1 MSWKGRGKPMASKP
15 TAKGVAKLYIEE
27 VYLPDES
34 VGHCK
39 NVKNCKAWAV
49 LLADGYCV
57 DCWDK
62 GVNVRAGR
70 RNSSADN
77 KARYEELQRQRNR
90 KGQYQSDPPIKFKNF
105 TKAGKGNNYQQMG

>member
-1 MSWKGRGKPMASKP
+1 MASKY
-15 TAKGVAKLYIEE
+15 AHKAQRGVAKLYIEE
-27 VYLPDES
+27 VYLPAES

-39 NVKNCKAWAV
+39 NVTNCKQFTTV
-49 LLADGYCV
+49 LADGYCV
-57 DCWDK
+57 DCWDR

-77 KARYEELQRQRNR
+77 KRRYEELQRQRNK

-105 TKAGKGNNYQQMG
+105 IKAGKGNNYQQMG